1 LAVTEMKK
9 TSEVPTGPTSAQVSS
24 RADAALVADRRR
36 QAALRLVRDA
46 EADAALIDDR
56 REHAETPL
64 FEART
69 SAIGGD
75 VDAAGNRLIV
85 WPDRVE
91 LRDRHDRARA
101 VIPVDAIDQVEV
113 RKRLTS
119 ATLTVTGT
127 GGESLVLKGV
137 KPASAARFRDTVA
150 GLKLPSPSE
159 SATPTSEA
167 LRRLDELAAM
177 GLLTEREVAE
187 KRSLLAQ
194 QSARRRA

>member
-1 LAVTEMKK
+1 MKK

-56 REHAETPL
+56 REPAETPL

-75 VDAAGNRLIV
+75 VDAAGNRLVV

-91 LRDRHDRARA
+91 LRDRNDRARA

-119 ATLTVTGT
+119 ATLTVTGA

-159 SATPTSEA
+159 SATPMSEA

-194 QSARRRA
+194 RSVQRRA

>member
-1 LAVTEMKK
+1 MNQ
-9 TSEVPTGPTSAQVSS
+9 TSESPTGPPSARASS
-24 RADAALVADRRR
+24 QADAELVADRRR
-36 QAALRLVRDA
+36 EAALRLVRDD
-46 EADAALIDDR
+46 EADVFSVDDR
-56 REHAETPL
+56 RGPTETPL
-64 FEART
+64 FEATT

-75 VDAAGNRLIV
+75 VDAAGNRLVV

-91 LRDRHDRARA
+91 LRDRNDRPRA
-101 VIPVDAIDQVEV
+101 VIPVGAIAQVEV

-119 ATLTVTGT
+119 ATLTVTGA

-150 GLKLPSPSE
+150 GLTLPTPSA
-159 SATPTSEA
+159 SSTPTSKA

-177 GLLTEREVAE
+177 GLLTDREVAE

-194 QSARRRA
+194 RSVQRRG

>member
-1 LAVTEMKK
+1 MKK

-46 EADAALIDDR
+46 EADAALIVDR
-56 REHAETPL
+56 REPAETPL

-75 VDAAGNRLIV
+75 VDAAGNRLVV

-91 LRDRHDRARA
+91 LRDRNDRARA

-119 ATLTVTGT
+119 ATLTVTGA

-159 SATPTSEA
+159 SATPMSEA

-194 QSARRRA
+194 RSVQRRA

>member
-1 LAVTEMKK
+1 MNPNAE
-9 TSEVPTGPTSAQVSS
+9 SPTSSTAARESS
-24 RADAALVADRRR
+24 RADATLLAERRR
-36 QAALRLVRDA
+36 QAALRLVRDD
-46 EADAALIDDR
+46 EADVAAIDDR
-56 REHAETPL
+56 REPIGTPL
-64 FEART
+64 FEATT

-75 VDAAGNRLIV
+75 VDAAGNRLVV

-91 LRDRHDRARA
+91 LRDRNDRPRA

-119 ATLTVTGT
+119 ATLTVTAT

-137 KPASAARFRDTVA
+137 KPASATRFRDTVA
-150 GLKLPSPSE
+150 GLKLPTPSV
-159 SATPTSEA
+159 SSTPTSEA

-194 QSARRRA
+194 RSVRRRG

>member
-1 LAVTEMKK
+1 MKK
-9 TSEVPTGPTSAQVSS
+9 SSDVPTGPTSAQVSS
-24 RADAALVADRRR
+24 QADAALVADRRR
-36 QAALRLVRDA
+36 QAALRLVRAD
-46 EADAALIDDR
+46 EADTASIDDR
-56 REHAETPL
+56 CEPAETPL
-64 FEART
+64 FETRT

-75 VDAAGNRLIV
+75 VDAAGNRLVV

-91 LRDRHDRARA
+91 LRDRNDRARA
-101 VIPVDAIDQVEV
+101 VIPMNAIDQVEV

-127 GGESLVLKGV
+127 GGEALVLKGV

-150 GLKLPSPSE
+150 GLKLPSPTAST
-159 SATPTSEA
+159 TPTSEA

-194 QSARRRA
+194 RSVQRRA